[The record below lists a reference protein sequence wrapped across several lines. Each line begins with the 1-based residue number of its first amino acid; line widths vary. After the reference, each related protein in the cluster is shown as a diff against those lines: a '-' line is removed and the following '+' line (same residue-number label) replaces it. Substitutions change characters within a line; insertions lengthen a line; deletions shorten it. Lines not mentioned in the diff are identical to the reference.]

1 MHDDTETV
9 TVYSFMERGPG
20 ETKVLAVHKATRAVI
35 LASGGQV
42 LEGTAHKV
50 PADELDG
57 RGRWCRLATGWGALP
72 AA

>member
-1 MHDDTETV
+1 MQDDTATV

-20 ETKVLAVHKATRAVI
+20 ETKMLAVHKAARATI

-50 PADELDG
+50 PVDELDG
-57 RGRWCRLATGWGALP
+57 RGFWCRLATGWGALP